1 MDQDKVITVVC
12 EDKEGVPGLGEGER
26 FSPSSSFCVGQT
38 DEEFMEDLT
47 SCSGIEEE
55 ITKIVERKP
64 SDRAIVEWLLG
75 TVRSP
80 QRVASF
86 VSIHREYGVL
96 HDLDLMASC
105 VTDQHRKL
113 LLTKKEHLSK
123 FLKYCKD
130 AVLHVYCTDPEE
142 DTLNWICQHVLK
154 SDTQDFRY
162 YVAIG
167 DHFYQRKYDGA
178 AVLFYS
184 LAGQMSPSE
193 EVLPLLRR
201 GFMCWC
207 AGDYVGASRDYSSA
221 KNTQPSVETMIL
233 LAMAQMKEMLYPKAT
248 RNITMSLEMDE
259 NCELALWLSSYVQ
272 YLRGFYKGA
281 ASHMHPLISLAPEN
295 IDFLM
300 DQACAYYQ
308 DTDYDGALKNINVC
322 STIFLFFP
330 FFFFFF

>member
-1 MDQDKVITVVC
+1 MDEEKVIEVTG
-12 EDKEGVPGLGEGER
+12 EEKEHVPGVEEER
-26 FSPSSSFCVGQT
+26 FSPSSSFHMGQT

-47 SCSGIEEE
+47 SCTGIEEE

-96 HDLDLMASC
+96 HDLDLMGSS

-113 LLTKKEHLSK
+113 LLSKKEHLSK

-130 AVLHVYCTDPEE
+130 AVLRVYSCDPEE
-142 DTLNWICQHVLK
+142 EVMNWICKHVLK

-178 AVLFYS
+178 AALFYS
-184 LAGQMSPSE
+184 LAGQISPSD

-201 GFMCWC
+201 GFMRWC

-221 KNTQPSVETMIL
+221 KNIQPSVETLIL
-233 LAMAQMKEMLYPKAT
+233 LAMAQMKEMVYTKAL
-248 RNITMSLEMDE
+248 RNITMALDMVERCD
-259 NCELALWLSSYVQ
+259 LALWMGSYLQ
-272 YLRGFYKGA
+272 YLRGLFEGA
-281 ASHMHPLISLAPEN
+281 VGPMRPLLSFAPDN
-295 IDFLM
+295 MDFLM
-300 DQACAYYQ
+300 DQACAYYHAG
-308 DTDYDGALKNINVC
+308 T
-322 STIFLFFP
+322 
-330 FFFFFF
+330 